1 MKQFHKRL
9 PMAELFKVMKLSSV
23 VEAKDDIIDWG
34 DEQEVTLYIRK
45 KPLQTNEKFMSF
57 FGHNIETIK

>member
-45 KPLQTNEKFMSF
+45 KPLQTN
-57 FGHNIETIK
+57 